1 MVKPLH
7 PRDKDRPT
15 FFVFTRLFLITILSL
30 FPIVFAYYKVAS
42 FLVEPLGIAAAMS
55 VFFGIPFFIGAW
67 SVFLF
72 DINSDKSA
80 KFYFWFP
87 LLCLTIVI
95 IIGSFILRE
104 GVLCV
109 VMLSPLWGIC
119 AVMGAYMVRRLKK
132 NFKDRSTLSCSVIA
146 LIPLLTLFFDAFFPL
161 STQHRQVSRDII
173 INAPITSVWPKLLQ
187 VENIEKAEGRWNF
200 TQDVLGLPRPKA
212 ALFEGHKVGAV
223 RTSHWE
229 EEVIFEEHITR
240 QTPPHALEWNF
251 VFPND
256 SLQMHTD
263 KHISPDGKVLKIKNG
278 GYQLTSL
285 NRDKTKLTLYTDY
298 QMTVPFNS
306 YSALWGEIILGD
318 IQNNILSVI
327 KTRAETGR
335 LSPP

>member
-7 PRDKDRPT
+7 PRDKDRPA
-15 FFVFTRLFLITILSL
+15 FFVFTRLFLITILTL
-30 FPIVFAYYKVAS
+30 LPIVYTYYSLAG
-42 FLVEPLGIAAAMS
+42 FLLKPIAITAALS
-55 VFFGIPFFIGAW
+55 IFLGIPFFIGAW

-87 LLCLTIVI
+87 LLCLTNVI

-109 VMLSPLWGIC
+109 VMLTPLWGIC
-119 AVMGAYMVRRLKK
+119 AVIGAFTVRHWRKL
-132 NFKDRSTLSCSVIA
+132 FKERSKLSCSVVV
-146 LIPLLTLFFDAFFPL
+146 LLPFLTLFFDAFFPL
-161 STQHRQVSRDII
+161 STQQRQVSRNIV
-173 INAPITSVWPKLLQ
+173 INAPIASVWPKLLQ

-229 EEVIFEEHITR
+229 EEIIFEEHITR

-256 SLQMHTD
+256 SLQMRTD
-263 KHISPDGKVLKIKNG
+263 KHISPDGNVLKIKNG
-278 GYQLTSL
+278 GYQLTPL
-285 NRDKTKLTLYTDY
+285 NEDQTRLTLYTDY
-298 QMTVPFNS
+298 QITVPLSS

-318 IQNNILSVI
+318 IQTNILNVI